1 MYYLEVSKK
10 IASYDFLQNNIKSV
24 FKIPLNNYLNTLYIK
39 NINDYLKKNYNLTLN
54 DIYKLILKNLYI
66 SEQKD
71 KNIIFIEDN
80 IKIKDYRLKEILSL
94 IEYGNREVKGIRLLS
109 RVFDYLKRNLYYIHM
124 YYVLNQAE

>member
-10 IASYDFLQNNIKSV
+10 IASYDFLKNNIKSV

-124 YYVLNQAE
+124 YYVLNQVE